1 MEKLI
6 DGYGNEKQLSATNFG
21 LTGDVNYPYVMPDGV
36 TIYFAA
42 KDYDSLGG
50 YDLFVSR
57 YNMNNDT
64 YLAPER
70 LNMPFNSMYND
81 YLMVVDEEKG
91 VDGLPPTGFSLKI
104 KSAYILLS
112 RIRP

>member
-42 KDYDSLGG
+42 KDYDTLGG

-70 LNMPFNSMYND
+70 LSMPFNSMYND

-91 VDGLPPTGFSLKI
+91 VG
-104 KSAYILLS
+104 
-112 RIRP
+112 